1 MSIFRNIFD
10 QIEKSKQE
18 AARVS
23 HVLVRTPA
31 ARWKQKASK
40 AFNNFWKYI
49 VGDQEEEGYEDVSD
63 LEEEEEFEDTAG
75 EKEVDRRRG
84 KKERKKI
91 VFEK

>member
-1 MSIFRNIFD
+1 M
-10 QIEKSKQE
+10 
-18 AARVS
+18 
-23 HVLVRTPA
+23 VRTPA

-40 AFNNFWKYI
+40 TFNNFWKYI

>member
-1 MSIFRNIFD
+1 M
-10 QIEKSKQE
+10 
-18 AARVS
+18 
-23 HVLVRTPA
+23 VRTPA

-63 LEEEEEFEDTAG
+63 LEEEEFEDTAG